1 MTDMARGA
9 PILSVRHISK
19 QFPGVKAL
27 DDISLEF
34 RPGEIHALAG
44 ENGAGKSTFI
54 KVLGGI
60 ITPDQGQMGLAG
72 QPYAPSGPNDAIARG
87 VRVVHQEFNLLR
99 HLSVAENLL
108 FERLPRKLG
117 ILVDKAEMRRR
128 ARELLNLVGLS
139 QLDPSTPI
147 SSLGI
152 AQQQLVEIARA
163 LSDDARVLILDEPTA
178 TLTPRETHRLFEI
191 VHRLKDQGTSVLFIS
206 HHLDEIFAHCDRVTV
221 FRNGKLVATQQTAE
235 IDTDGLVRQMVGREV
250 IHAPIARAVDRSAT
264 PALSISGFQTAINAR
279 RPDIAFDLY
288 PGEILGIAGLV
299 GSGRSEVL
307 RAIFGAD
314 RPARGRIS
322 RNGQPVTIQSPR
334 DALRQGI
341 CLVTENRKEEGLILP
356 MSIAVNTTLATVRNI
371 SSGGLLDRGKE
382 RGIAGQMMRSLDTRM
397 ASLQQAVGS
406 LSGGNQQKVVLG
418 KWLLRDPQILML
430 DEPTRGIDIGAK
442 AEIYALLRQLADQGV
457 GILVVSSEV
466 PELLGLADRV
476 LVMSRGVIAGELAHQ
491 DMSEEAIL
499 QLAYAEY
506 AKEQVI
512 RG

>member
-1 MTDMARGA
+1 MYDNVTRA
-9 PILSVRHISK
+9 PVLSVRNISK
-19 QFPGVKAL
+19 EFPGVRAL
-27 DDISLEF
+27 DDISLDF
-34 RPGEIHALAG
+34 MPGEIHALAG

-54 KVLGGI
+54 KALGGI
-60 ITPDQGQMGLAG
+60 ITPDQGQMSLAG
-72 QPYAPSGPNDAIARG
+72 TPYAPSGPNDAIARG
-87 VRVVHQEFNLLR
+87 VRVVHQEFSLLR

-117 ILVDKAEMRRR
+117 IFVDKARIAQR

-163 LSDDARVLILDEPTA
+163 LSNDARVLILDEPTA
-178 TLTPRETHRLFEI
+178 TLTPRETDRLFEI
-191 VHRLKDQGTSVLFIS
+191 VHRLKDQRTSILFIS

-221 FRNGKLVATQQTAE
+221 FRNGKLVASQMTSE

-250 IHAPIARAVDRSAT
+250 IHAPIARAVDRSKT
-264 PALSISGFQTAINAR
+264 PALSVSGFQTHMNAQR
-279 RPDIAFDLY
+279 DDIAFDLH

-314 RPARGRIS
+314 RPARGQIR
-322 RNGQPVTIQSPR
+322 RTGQTVDIRSPR

-356 MSIAVNTTLATVRNI
+356 MPIAVNTTLATIGNI
-371 SSGGLLDRGKE
+371 ASFGMLDRGKE
-382 RGIAGQMMRSLDTRM
+382 RRIATDMTRSLDTRM

-442 AEIYALLRQLADQGV
+442 AEIYALLRKLADQGV
-457 GILVVSSEV
+457 AILVVSSEV

-476 LVMSRGVIAGELAHQ
+476 LVMSRGVIAGELDHNN
-491 DMSEEAIL
+491 MNEEAIL

-506 AKEQVI
+506 AKEQVS